1 MKSKIKTKVL
11 KSKVLKSKIL
21 NRDISWMYFNK
32 RILDEAAS
40 SKNPLLER
48 LKFLGIYSS
57 NLDEFFRVRVA
68 TLMRMVEIEE
78 EVKNV
83 KSDSKEI
90 LAKILKI
97 NLEYTKE
104 SVAIFA
110 GMMQELQ
117 ENDICFVNET
127 ALSETQKQ
135 FIESY
140 YKEELM
146 NSLFPIIVSQMDEE
160 PELNDKSTY
169 LAVKISNSTSN
180 ENQKAKAEYAIIH
193 VPTSQLSRFLVL
205 PSEHN
210 KQYIMFMDD
219 VIRYCMPKIFASL
232 KYNTY
237 EAYTFKFTRD
247 SEMDFD
253 NTAYQSIVEKVSK
266 AVKNRKSGAPL
277 RFVYD
282 SEMPPRLLKFCE
294 KLLKLEKRGT
304 RIASG
309 RYHNLK
315 DLLSFPKLNRPDLRD
330 ASQPTL
336 EIPKFDKAINMI
348 ELVRQKDRYLHYP
361 YQSFDYFIRLLR
373 EAAISPDV
381 KSIKISV
388 YRLAKNSKV
397 IQALICAAMNG
408 KKVTANVEL
417 LARFDES
424 SNIYWSQKMKDAGI
438 NVVFGVEGLK
448 VHSKLALIS
457 SYRNSIACIS
467 TGNFHEGTAELY
479 TDFTLMT
486 ANKEIVNEVNTV
498 FDFIEHPYVQPT
510 FKHLIVSP
518 NFTRKKIIG
527 FINKEIEN
535 ANKGLDA
542 YILMKINHIVDPK
555 IIESLYKASCVGV
568 KIKLLVRGNCS
579 IVTGVRGM
587 SENIEVFGIIDRY
600 LEHSRIM
607 IFANGGDEKY
617 FIGSADLMERNLD
630 RRIEVITPIYDEDLK
645 RQLKH
650 TIEFGLKDNVKAR
663 VVNGQGDNAVHKT
676 ADEQAFRSQV
686 ELYNFYKSKIEL
698 IKQKELEA
706 KEQAQR
712 EIEEREK
719 LQREQAKIELE
730 RIEFEQKEL
739 EQKDF
744 DRKANKLEEL
754 KTKRTKK
761 TVDQKEKTK
770 QKKAQNKTK
779 ENKRD
784 ENKKDENN

>member
-1 MKSKIKTKVL
+1 MKAKKKFKT
-11 KSKVLKSKIL
+11 KIL

-32 RILDEAAS
+32 RILDEAAN
-40 SKNPLLER
+40 KENPLLER

-68 TLMRMVEIEE
+68 TLMRMTEIEE

-97 NLEYTKE
+97 NLQYTRE
-104 SVAIFA
+104 SVKIFEDLT
-110 GMMQELQ
+110 QELQ

-127 ALSETQKQ
+127 SLSLAHQQ
-135 FIESY
+135 FIQAY

-169 LAVKISNSTSN
+169 LAVKISNSTSH
-180 ENQKAKAEYAIIH
+180 EKQKAKSEYAIIH

-205 PSEHN
+205 PAKHN

-219 VIRYCMPKIFASL
+219 VIRYCLPKIFASL
-232 KYNTY
+232 KYDTY

-253 NTAYQSIVEKVSK
+253 NTAYESIVEKVSK
-266 AVKNRKSGAPL
+266 AVKNRKTGAPL

-294 KLLKLEKRGT
+294 KLLRLDKNGT

-336 EIPKFDKAINMI
+336 EIPKFDKAINML

-381 KSIKISV
+381 KTIKISV

-424 SNIYWSQKMKDAGI
+424 MNIYWSQKMKDAGI

-486 ANKEIVNEVNTV
+486 ANKDIVSEVNTV
-498 FDFIEHPYVQPT
+498 FDFIEHPYVQPS

-518 NFTRKKIIG
+518 NFTRKKIIA
-527 FINKEIEN
+527 FINKETEN
-535 ANKGLDA
+535 AKKGLDA
-542 YILMKINHIVDPK
+542 YILMKINHIVDQK
-555 IIESLYKASCVGV
+555 IIECLYKASCEGV

-579 IVTGVRGM
+579 IITGVKGM

-650 TIEFGLKDNVKAR
+650 TILFGLKDNVKAR
-663 VVNGQGDNAVHKT
+663 VVNGQGENALHKT
-676 ADEQAFRSQV
+676 VEERPFRSQV
-686 ELYNFYKSKIEL
+686 ELYNFYKRKIEI
-698 IKQKELEA
+698 IKQQELEA
-706 KEQAQR
+706 LELERLKMEEKENLKR
-712 EIEEREK
+712 EIEQKE
-719 LQREQAKIELE
+719 I
-730 RIEFEQKEL
+730 EQKEIERKQI
-739 EQKDF
+739 EQE
-744 DRKANKLEEL
+744 KLDKKES
-754 KTKRTKK
+754 KSDDSQKKRTKK
-761 TVDQKEKTK
+761 AVLAKDNKLNKELNIEVKSNKK
-770 QKKAQNKTK
+770 QK
-779 ENKRD
+779 
-784 ENKKDENN
+784 